1 MIKISLYFYIIA
13 LAILLFVSIGIGMG
27 SVHHKVV
34 LLLSSFSLSTIMAV
48 LVIREYSRLKVAS
61 LIIENQI
68 IQIPPATFISC
79 FGILLGSKI
88 IKFNQAG
95 VKLMTVEIS
104 PATISLRY
112 GRDNKVN
119 KITLPCEKLDEKEIM
134 DIFHKFSYE
143 TGIRPTM
150 IT

>member
-1 MIKISLYFYIIA
+1 MIKISLYLYIIA
-13 LAILLFVSIGIGMG
+13 LAILLFVSIGIVMG
-27 SVHHKVV
+27 YFYPKMVF
-34 LLLSSFSLSTIMAV
+34 LLSSFSLSTIMAV

-68 IQIPPATFISC
+68 IQISPTRFISC

-95 VKLMTVEIS
+95 IKLMTVEIGL
-104 PATISLRY
+104 ATISLRY

-119 KITLPCEKLDEKEIM
+119 KITLPFEKLDEKEIV
-134 DIFHKFSYE
+134 DIIQKFSYE